1 MKEKILFE
9 IEEFKDGTITPYE
22 LVKRILEIIN
32 EK

>member
-9 IEEFKDGTITPYE
+9 IEEFEYGNITPYE